1 MAAAMTI
8 FAMTKSVGIIADV
21 ASGNSELG
29 CNTSIKHKITK
40 ESTPE
45 AGGLKVQSD
54 VSVSFFRWLL
64 WINLGVFL

>member
-1 MAAAMTI
+1 MAAGMTI
-8 FAMTKSVGIIADV
+8 FAMTKSVGIIAV

-29 CNTSIKHKITK
+29 CNTSIKHRITK
-40 ESTPE
+40 ESPPG

-64 WINLGVFL
+64 WINLGEFL